1 MKGVVLASV
10 FWVGDKLSRNY
21 VRRSGTSKI
30 VVAAT
35 AGLAQY
41 PLSPFVDHSADN
53 GFGRR

>member
-21 VRRSGTSKI
+21 VRRSGISKI

-35 AGLAQY
+35 AGLAQD
-41 PLSPFVDHSADN
+41 PLSPFADHSADN

>member
-1 MKGVVLASV
+1 MKGVVRASV
-10 FWVGDKLSRNY
+10 SWVGDKLSRNY

-35 AGLAQY
+35 ADLAQD